1 MGGGA
6 GEIQSGTQGVC
17 VNEELKG
24 GAGRGGGGGGQGGC
38 IEVIVKFE
46 EKSREEVQSGS
57 LVGVQSGGGMG
68 GCEQRIEVI
77 VCENAKKSQDGR
89 GWSGGGGG
97 GVVGGSGGCKLR
109 IEGIVKWGVRVQSGV
124 SECMCK

>member
-1 MGGGA
+1 MCKRRIEGGA
-6 GEIQSGTQGVC
+6 GP
-17 VNEELKG
+17 
-24 GAGRGGGGGGQGGC
+24 GGQGGC

-46 EKSREEVQSGS
+46 EKVGRRCGRGVW
-57 LVGVQSGGGMG
+57 LGVQSGGGMG

-89 GWSGGGGG
+89 GWSGGGG
-97 GVVGGSGGCKLR
+97 VVGGSGGCKLR